1 MKKLFSSLLFL
12 YCSVCSYGQAQS
24 TDSVASPRLSDKD
37 IFDIIQQVLHIGK
50 KKDSITPSKKKLSI
64 VALPGIGYALQ
75 TGFSGQLNGLV
86 SFEASDLPAQK
97 VSSISANLTYT
108 QFNQIIVPVYANIW
122 TQNNQ
127 FNIITDFRYIKYPSE
142 IYGLGEATDPNQK
155 FNITYSGLKF
165 HQSIQKEIA
174 QNISLGIG
182 FYYDQFW
189 NIQSLDSLSANTSSV
204 LKNQL
209 GNAERASGLAF
220 KFLYDSR
227 QNQINSQ
234 QGVYANIVYRPNF
247 TFLGS
252 DENWQSLLLE
262 GRYYVSFPKS
272 SNHRLAFWAYSLL
285 SLGTQPPPYLMLPSV
300 GWDDNYNT
308 GRGYIQS
315 RFRGRDMFY
324 VETEYRLNLT
334 ANRLLG
340 AVFFAN
346 MQSYSGELATDYK
359 ALKLGAGLGL
369 RVKLSKKSGANAC
382 FDYGFGQNGSQG
394 FFLNIGEVF

>member
-1 MKKLFSSLLFL
+1 MKKRLFFLLLVFCTSSGYTQTNL
-12 YCSVCSYGQAQS
+12 ADS
-24 TDSVASPRLSDKD
+24 TNVRDKD

-50 KKDSITPSKKKLSI
+50 KEDSIRASKKKLSI

-75 TGFSGQLNGLV
+75 TGFSGQINGLL
-86 SFEASDLPAQK
+86 SFEASHLPEQK
-97 VSSISANLTYT
+97 VSSISANVTYT

-122 TQNNQ
+122 TKNNQ
-127 FNIITDFRYIKYPSE
+127 LNIITDFRYIKYPSE
-142 IYGLGEATDPNQK
+142 IYGLGETIDPNQQ
-155 FNITYSGLKF
+155 FTITYTGLKF

-174 QNISLGIG
+174 KNLSLGIG
-182 FYYDQFW
+182 FYYNQFW
-189 NIQSLDSLSANTSSV
+189 NIQSLDSLPVNTSNI

-209 GNAERASGLAF
+209 GNAQRASGLAF
-220 KFLYDSR
+220 KFLYDAR
-227 QNQINSQ
+227 QNQINPQ
-234 QGVYANIVYRPNF
+234 EGIYANLVYQPNF

-252 DENWQSLLLE
+252 DENWQTLQLE
-262 GRYYVSFPKS
+262 TRAYVPFPKN
-272 SNHRLAFWAYSLL
+272 SNHMLAFWGYSLL
-285 SLGTQPPPYLMLPSV
+285 TLGKQSPPYLMLPSV
-300 GWDDNYNT
+300 GWDDHYNT

-324 VETEYRLNLT
+324 LETEYRLNLT

-346 MQSYSGELATDYK
+346 MQSYSGELATDFK

>member
-1 MKKLFSSLLFL
+1 MKKLFTSLLSF
-12 YCSVCSYGQAQS
+12 CCAFISYGQNQAVDSIAS
-24 TDSVASPRLSDKD
+24 TRLTDKD
-37 IFDIIQQVLHIGK
+37 VFDIIQQVLHIGK
-50 KKDSITPSKKKLSI
+50 KNDSATTTKKNLSI

-75 TGFSGQLNGLV
+75 TGWSGQLNGLI
-86 SFEASDLPAQK
+86 SFEASTLPEQK

-122 TQNNQ
+122 TKNNQ
-127 FNIITDFRYIKYPSE
+127 FNLVTDFRYIKYPSE
-142 IYGLGEATDPNQK
+142 IYGLGETIDPNQK
-155 FNITYSGLKF
+155 FTITYSGLKF
-165 HQSIQKEIA
+165 HQSIQKEFA
-174 QNISLGIG
+174 KNLSLGIG
-182 FYYDQFW
+182 YYYDQFW
-189 NIQSLDSLSANTSSV
+189 NIESLDSLPNNTSSI
-204 LKNQL
+204 LKAQL
-209 GNAERASGLAF
+209 GNSERASGLAF

-227 QNQINSQ
+227 QNQINPQ

-262 GRYYVSFPKS
+262 ARAYFPIPKQ
-272 SNHRLAFWAYSLL
+272 SNHMLTFWGYSLL
-285 SLGTQPPPYLMLPSV
+285 TLGKQIPPYLMLPSV

-324 VETEYRLNLT
+324 LETEYRLNLT

-346 MQSYSGELATDYK
+346 MQSYSGDLASSYS
-359 ALKLGAGLGL
+359 ALKLGCGLGL
-369 RVKLSKKSGANAC
+369 RLKLSKTSGANAC